1 MKQLQE
7 IIKGEKQLIDARLLY
22 QELNVGRDFSNWIKG
37 RIEKYDFQENRDYF
51 IDNHRSPDLA
61 SNRGDSNYTD
71 NQILP
76 QNGGKS
82 LEVSQNIENQ
92 CFAKMGESKV
102 IEKENFT
109 NAGGDR
115 RSINYFLTIG
125 MAKELCLLQNNEIG
139 RAYRKYLIAFEENA
153 KKQFIQM
160 PKSINVFGMEALP
173 YDWWLLQ
180 NGYSVSSGQRNR
192 RIKNH
197 PEHFYKGTNGW
208 YINKLY
214 AEALLAI
221 KLGKEKLQQVQALPQ
236 LNQLEMF

>member
-22 QELNVGRDFSNWIKG
+22 QELNVGRDFSTWIKN

-51 IDNHRSPDLA
+51 IDNHRSPDLG
-61 SNRGDSNYTD
+61 SQVSHGGLRHKTD
-71 NQILP
+71 YHI
-76 QNGGKS
+76 
-82 LEVSQNIENQ
+82 
-92 CFAKMGESKV
+92 
-102 IEKENFT
+102 
-109 NAGGDR
+109 
-115 RSINYFLTIG
+115 TIG

-153 KKQFIQM
+153 KKQFVQM

-180 NGYSVSSGQRNR
+180 NGYSVSSGQRNA
-192 RIKNH
+192 RIRKH
-197 PEHFYKGTNGW
+197 PEHFYKGTQGW

-214 AEALLAI
+214 AEALLNI
-221 KLGKEKLQQVQALPQ
+221 KLGREKLQQVQALPQ
-236 LNQLEMF
+236 VLQVEMF

>member
-1 MKQLQE
+1 
-7 IIKGEKQLIDARLLY
+7 
-22 QELNVGRDFSNWIKG
+22 
-37 RIEKYDFQENRDYF
+37 IEKYDFQENRDYF
-51 IDNHRSPDLA
+51 IDNHRSPDLG
-61 SNRGDSNYTD
+61 SNRG
-71 NQILP
+71 
-76 QNGGKS
+76 GH
-82 LEVSQNIENQ
+82 NI
-92 CFAKMGESKV
+92 
-102 IEKENFT
+102 
-109 NAGGDR
+109 
-115 RSINYFLTIG
+115 INYHITIG

-153 KKQFIQM
+153 KKQFVQM
-160 PKSINVFGMEALP
+160 PKSLNVYGMEALP

>member
-7 IIKGEKQLIDARLLY
+7 IIKGEKQLVDARLLH
-22 QELNVGRDFSNWIKG
+22 QEMKVGQDFSEWIKG
-37 RIEKYDFQENRDYF
+37 RINKYDFQKDRDYF
-51 IDNHRSPDLA
+51 TQDNQHNS
-61 SNRGDSNYTD
+61 TD
-71 NQILP
+71 NQSLP
-76 QNGGKS
+76 QNGGKP
-82 LEVSQNIENQ
+82 LGGRPTIEYH
-92 CFAKMGESKV
+92 
-102 IEKENFT
+102 I
-109 NAGGDR
+109 
-115 RSINYFLTIG
+115 TIS

-153 KKQFIQM
+153 KKQFVQM

-180 NGYSVSSGQRNR
+180 NGYSVSSRQRNR

-197 PEHFYKGTNGW
+197 PEHFYKGTQGW

-221 KLGKEKLQQVQALPQ
+221 KQGKEKLKEIQALPQ
-236 LNQLEMF
+236 VLQVEMF